1 MDLICCAVYS
11 EIDKDHLYQYLWWL
25 SFLKSTSQKI
35 SNTSMSSWRIW
46 GKKQNVMVW
55 WLVHGQWFF
64 FFLEGGDALYSAT
77 MNLITLIPSYCFTAQ
92 IIREKM
98 KVCCENIEGGEKMWT
113 RNSKENRFL
122 KKSKNF
128 EMVFRGK
135 KKVYLLNLRPKYI

>member
-1 MDLICCAVYS
+1 MENLGKKTKCHGMMI
-11 EIDKDHLYQYLWWL
+11 
-25 SFLKSTSQKI
+25 
-35 SNTSMSSWRIW
+35 SSWTVI
-46 GKKQNVMVW
+46 
-55 WLVHGQWFF
+55 F

-135 KKVYLLNLRPKYI
+135 KKCT